1 MKSTPVVTLSHLSLY
16 EGKWFHSF
24 AAVQWSRPTLLWPLG
39 SYRGG
44 QRVKQLWAQCVQL
57 LCTTVYL
64 HWTYWISAREKWGWG
79 NHLLTGWCSDLRGRR
94 CELWVQARVSV
105 KERLRLKVCALDNL
119 YLHALILFTFNYKWQ
134 ACECS
139 QALCCL
145 GSWALTFAFFLFK
158 STNVDFFFFGMQHVI
173 MCFYVCAWDFKF
185 KKRLDLIACVIMQH
199 CKLPISTSYF
209 KPHIV
214 LICALYIL

>member
-1 MKSTPVVTLSHLSLY
+1 MLVTPRYHHRHCDHPPHPASPHSPPPRLWKHLKTLFISSGPEMKSTPVVTLSHLSLY

-79 NHLLTGWCSDLRGRR
+79 NHLLTGWCSDLGGRR

-119 YLHALILFTFNYKWQ
+119 YLHAHYP
-134 ACECS
+134 S
-139 QALCCL
+139 
-145 GSWALTFAFFLFK
+145 
-158 STNVDFFFFGMQHVI
+158 
-173 MCFYVCAWDFKF
+173 
-185 KKRLDLIACVIMQH
+185 
-199 CKLPISTSYF
+199 
-209 KPHIV
+209 
-214 LICALYIL
+214 